1 MADQGACHRCG
12 TERPLWTFPF
22 GLARILDKKR
32 DWSEA
37 ALSIGVSL
45 ITVPLFGMG
54 RLSGPAKT
62 LTGNVLR
69 LELLLCAICRDAKKN
84 IFGVVR
90 LTQDDYALHPLWGDA
105 HRSGFTH
112 FIPGTKLD
120 QWTSVES
127 TSPQ

>member
-1 MADQGACHRCG
+1 MADQNTCHRCG
-12 TERPLWTFPF
+12 AERPLLTFPF

-45 ITVPLFGMG
+45 ITVPLLGVG

-62 LTGNVLR
+62 MTGNVLP
-69 LELLLCAICRDAKKN
+69 LELLLCAICRDAEKN

-90 LTQDDYALHPLWGDA
+90 LSQDDYALHPLWGDA
-105 HRSGFTH
+105 HRAGFTY
-112 FIPGTKLD
+112 FIPGNTLD
-120 QWTSVES
+120 QWRPAGS
-127 TSPQ
+127 TNPE